1 MGELRFRRAKL
12 NIIIPF
18 ACQIATIVCGFLLPR
33 LLIRHY
39 GSEPYGATASIT
51 QFLSYIALLE
61 GGIGGVAR
69 AALYKPLAEN
79 NIVQISAIFHEI
91 KRFFNVIG
99 FIFLAYVIFLAFNF
113 NKIADINCFDET
125 TTILLVFSISISL
138 FGQYFIGISNAVL
151 IEASQR
157 QYISNLI
164 NVSTMI
170 FNTIM
175 TIILVSLNCSL
186 IAVKLASSLVYFVRP
201 ILLSLYVRHHFT
213 LTKARGGDREA
224 LKQKWDG
231 LGQHIAYF
239 LHSNTDVAII
249 TIFSNLTL
257 VAVYSVYNMV
267 INAVQSLT
275 ISFVTGMEALFG
287 DMLARRELNLLHK
300 MFDYYE
306 MLISFTSLI
315 MYGTLLAMIVPFVR
329 IYTFNINDADYI
341 APIFSFI
348 LSMSSLLYCLRTPYH
363 AMVIA
368 AGKFKETRIAAYGE
382 ATINVILSIILVKQF
397 GLIGI
402 AIGTAVAVFFRL
414 VYYVFY
420 LSRQVF
426 YRKVGCFIKRSLV
439 NTIGFVA
446 IFILASYGLSMF
458 TIDTYVHC
466 FAAAVFISIIAFIVA
481 FIINYM
487 FYKSVCVE
495 FINTVLRKY
504 RK

>member
-213 LTKARGGDREA
+213 LTKARGGDSEA
-224 LKQKWDG
+224 LKQK
-231 LGQHIAYF
+231 
-239 LHSNTDVAII
+239 
-249 TIFSNLTL
+249 
-257 VAVYSVYNMV
+257 
-267 INAVQSLT
+267 
-275 ISFVTGMEALFG
+275 
-287 DMLARRELNLLHK
+287 
-300 MFDYYE
+300 
-306 MLISFTSLI
+306 
-315 MYGTLLAMIVPFVR
+315 
-329 IYTFNINDADYI
+329 
-341 APIFSFI
+341 
-348 LSMSSLLYCLRTPYH
+348 
-363 AMVIA
+363 
-368 AGKFKETRIAAYGE
+368 
-382 ATINVILSIILVKQF
+382 
-397 GLIGI
+397 
-402 AIGTAVAVFFRL
+402 
-414 VYYVFY
+414 
-420 LSRQVF
+420 
-426 YRKVGCFIKRSLV
+426 
-439 NTIGFVA
+439 
-446 IFILASYGLSMF
+446 
-458 TIDTYVHC
+458 
-466 FAAAVFISIIAFIVA
+466 
-481 FIINYM
+481 
-487 FYKSVCVE
+487 
-495 FINTVLRKY
+495 
-504 RK
+504 

>member
-1 MGELRFRRAKL
+1 M
-12 NIIIPF
+12 
-18 ACQIATIVCGFLLPR
+18 
-33 LLIRHY
+33 
-39 GSEPYGATASIT
+39 
-51 QFLSYIALLE
+51 
-61 GGIGGVAR
+61 
-69 AALYKPLAEN
+69 
-79 NIVQISAIFHEI
+79 
-91 KRFFNVIG
+91 
-99 FIFLAYVIFLAFNF
+99 
-113 NKIADINCFDET
+113 
-125 TTILLVFSISISL
+125 VFSISISL

-213 LTKARGGDREA
+213 LTKARGGDSEA

-267 INAVQSLT
+267 ISAVQSLT
-275 ISFVTGMEALFG
+275 ISFVAGMEALFG

-306 MLISFTSLI
+306 MLISFTSLT
-315 MYGTLLAMIVPFVR
+315 MYGTLVAMIVPFVR
-329 IYTFNINDADYI
+329 VYTFNINDADYI

-348 LSMSSLLYCLRTPYH
+348 LSISSLLYCLRTPYH

-382 ATINVILSIILVKQF
+382 AAINVILSIILVKQF